1 METDGWISKYM
12 SSRGMYVFTSIIMIF
27 IQLHMETM
35 NREDRFQDWIGF
47 EKTEKNL
54 HSYEYVP
61 IYKNTF

>member
-1 METDGWISKYM
+1 
-12 SSRGMYVFTSIIMIF
+12 
-27 IQLHMETM
+27 METM